1 MSKTTKARFKPPRKV
16 IGFRSPFQPRA
27 ELATTWIPARPHLPR
42 QPDALSRQLFHVGKR
57 GIDHASAGFTG
68 VFDEPVEPAI
78 DKENAA
84 LTRLAIAAVGFAR
97 AEAQTGDIAQPPAD
111 DALDRLGH
119 RGLLDAGRIVEIAL
133 H

>member
-1 MSKTTKARFKPPRKV
+1 MSKTTKEGFKLPGKV
-16 IGFRSPFQPRA
+16 IGFRSLFQPRTA
-27 ELATTWIPARPHLPR
+27 LATTGYLPGATRPSSQAALP
-42 QPDALSRQLFHVGKR
+42 RQLFHVGKW
-57 GIDHASAGFTG
+57 GIDRASAGFAG
-68 VFDEPVEPAI
+68 VFHEPVEPAI
-78 DKENAA
+78 DKENPA

-119 RGLLDAGRIVEIAL
+119 RGLMDAGRIVEIAL